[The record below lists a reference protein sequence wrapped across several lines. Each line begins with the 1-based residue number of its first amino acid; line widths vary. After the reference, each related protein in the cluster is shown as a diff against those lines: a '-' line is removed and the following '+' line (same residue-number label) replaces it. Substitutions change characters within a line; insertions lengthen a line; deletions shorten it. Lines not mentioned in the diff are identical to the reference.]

1 MRVFNPLSASVTLI
15 GFYIRATLAL
25 NGLISRSGDCKTFHG
40 YFYFAIS
47 VKIRTK
53 VSLNIFFSTVN
64 ECNCNQICYRNSN
77 FVTICRD
84 VRYTGIN
91 IILWSKLGKRESQTG
106 PVFDF
111 AGISF
116 LEFVVLKLY
125 AGTKCRE
132 NGQKSRNLIP
142 VKFNTF
148 KVAWRKCFA
157 ASRVGWGEWPSGL
170 RGRDEIS
177 RFPIL
182 TPLSAWPSLRI
193 QPHCEGPGVLP
204 VKNW

>member
-1 MRVFNPLSASVTLI
+1 MN
-15 GFYIRATLAL
+15 
-25 NGLISRSGDCKTFHG
+25 
-40 YFYFAIS
+40 AIAI
-47 VKIRTK
+47 K
-53 VSLNIFFSTVN
+53 
-64 ECNCNQICYRNSN
+64 CYRNSN
-77 FVTICRD
+77 SVTICRD

-106 PVFDF
+106 QVFDF
-111 AGISF
+111 ADISF

-157 ASRVGWGEWPSGL
+157 ASRVGWGE
-170 RGRDEIS
+170 
-177 RFPIL
+177 
-182 TPLSAWPSLRI
+182 
-193 QPHCEGPGVLP
+193 
-204 VKNW
+204 